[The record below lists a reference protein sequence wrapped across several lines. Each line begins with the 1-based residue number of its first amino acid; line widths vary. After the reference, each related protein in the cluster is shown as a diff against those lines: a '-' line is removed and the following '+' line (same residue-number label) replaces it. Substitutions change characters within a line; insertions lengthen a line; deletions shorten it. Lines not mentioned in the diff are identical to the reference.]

1 MNPRLLP
8 LLVTTLSALAC
19 PIHAQTPPGSSARA
33 VHRVAITPGES
44 RDSIVTKAANLVP
57 SPAQLAYHRLEF
69 TCFAHFGLNTF
80 TGNEWGS
87 GKEDPAVFNPGETL
101 DTDQWARTAAAAGM
115 KLMLFTVKHHDGFCL
130 WQTRYNDAFSVRAV
144 PWRSGKGDVVRE
156 LAASCRKHGLKFGV
170 YLSPADLYQ
179 MESATGL
186 YGNGSKPRASVIP
199 TDPRSLVSDPSR
211 KRAASTHDAPE
222 FRYEVD
228 DYNRYF
234 LNQLYELLTEYGP
247 IHEVWFDGAHPKQK
261 GGQQYHKKAWFEMIR
276 ALAPEAVIFGG
287 PDVRWCGNEAG
298 HTREEEWS
306 VLPVESDELSGLD
319 RVGNGIGSIESLCR
333 GSYQVYGKEHRANYL
348 HYLVSEVDTSIRAG
362 WFWRNEHEQS
372 VRSADDILDIYERA
386 VGGNCVFLLNVPPDR
401 NGRFAPRDV
410 AALGEAGR
418 RIRATYGTRDLNQGA
433 RSSAP
438 ALLDGKDSTWWM
450 PDAETGTVEITL
462 PETRGFNRVV
472 LQEPIGEVG
481 QRVAHHAIDVRVDG
495 SWREVAT
502 GRTIGYKRILRF
514 PTVNGDALRVR
525 ILESRLAPA
534 ISEISIHRYDPP
546 PPALDIT
553 RGTDGMVRIEPA
565 AGTFGW
571 KAHGQNNPSLAGSLE
586 IRYTTDGSEP
596 GPRSTLYHEP
606 IALPDGGKVRARA
619 TVAGKA
625 GPPSDAWIG
634 VSTKDWKLVKVS
646 SEHDATYG
654 ALKAFDGNPSTF
666 WHTDWSRSPDHPHEL
681 IIDLGRSTDVAGI
694 AYLPRQDKRVPDG
707 MIERGTL
714 AWSRDGKTWTQPETF
729 RFGNLLNDPAR
740 RIHTL
745 ANPQPGMRFLRLTS
759 TAGTGGKPYAGA
771 AEIEVLGKAR

>member
-1 MNPRLLP
+1 MNPRFLP
-8 LLVTTLSALAC
+8 LLGTALHILAC
-19 PIHAQTPPGSSARA
+19 PAQAQAPPASQRV
-33 VHRVAITPGES
+33 VHRVPITPGES
-44 RDSIVTKAANLVP
+44 RDSIVAKAANLVP
-57 SPAQLAYHRLEF
+57 SPAQLAYHQLEF

-115 KLMLFTVKHHDGFCL
+115 KLMLFTVKHHDGFCM
-130 WQTRYNDAFSVRAV
+130 WQTRYNDTFSVRAV

-179 MESATGL
+179 MEHASGL
-186 YGNGSKPRASVIP
+186 YGNGSKPRPSVIP
-199 TDPRSLVSDPSR
+199 TDPRSLVSDPTR
-211 KRAASTHDAPE
+211 KRDTSTPNAPG

-261 GGQQYHKKAWFEMIR
+261 GGQQYDKKAWFEMIR

-298 HTREEEWS
+298 ATRDAEWS
-306 VLPVESDELSGLD
+306 VLTVESDELSGLD
-319 RVGNGIGSIESLCR
+319 RVGDGIGSIENLCR
-333 GSYQVYGKEHRANYL
+333 PTYEVYGKQYRANFL

-372 VRSADDILDIYERA
+372 VRSADDILDIYERS

-401 NGRFAPRDV
+401 SGRFAPRDV
-410 AALGEAGR
+410 AALSEAGR
-418 RIRATYGTRDLNQGA
+418 RIRATYGNRDLNQGA
-433 RSSAP
+433 RSTAA

-450 PDAETGTVEITL
+450 PAAETGAVEITF
-462 PETRGFNRVV
+462 PESRDFNRVA
-472 LQEPIGEVG
+472 LHEAIGEVG
-481 QRVAHHAIDVRVDG
+481 QRVARHAVDVRVNG
-495 SWREVAT
+495 TWQEVAT
-502 GRTIGYKRILRF
+502 GQTIGYKRILRF

-534 ISEISIHRYDPP
+534 ISEVSIHRYDPP
-546 PPALDIT
+546 PPALNIA
-553 RGTDGMVRIEPA
+553 RGADGKVRIQPA
-565 AGTFGW
+565 AAAAFGW
-571 KAHGQNNPSLAGSLE
+571 KSHGQGDPSLTGSLE

-596 GPRSTLYHEP
+596 GPRSELYKEP
-606 IALPDGGKVRARA
+606 ITLPDGGKVRARA
-619 TVAGKA
+619 TVAGKP

-634 VSTKDWKLVKVS
+634 ISSKDWKLVKVS

-654 ALKAFDGNPSTF
+654 AIKAFDGDPATF
-666 WHTDWSRSPDHPHEL
+666 WHTDWSSSPGHPHEL
-681 IIDLGRSTDVAGI
+681 IIDLGRTVDAAGI
-694 AYLPRQDKRVPDG
+694 TYLPRQDKRTPDS
-707 MIERGTL
+707 MVERGTI
-714 AWSRDGKTWTQPETF
+714 AWSRDGRTWTRPETF
-729 RFGNLLNDPAR
+729 SFGNLLNDPAR
-740 RIHTL
+740 RIHSL
-745 ANPQPGMRFLRLTS
+745 DAPQPGMRFLRFVS
-759 TAGTGGKPYAGA
+759 TAGAAGKPYAGA